1 MKENS
6 LQKFEKEA
14 PTVLER
20 IKAMVV
26 KTAEEYTAASEF
38 KKMLKERQK
47 AVNEAFDPI
56 IKDAHAAWKKAIAQ
70 RDTYLQPYVQAENE
84 VNVRIKAYLAEED
97 RKQREAEARVQE
109 MQRKEAEKLQK
120 RAEKAAEKGQ
130 TEKAEQLQEQAQQV
144 QMVTPVVQ
152 SNVPKVEGMVKRKI
166 WKFKI
171 VDKGLIPREYMMP
184 DEVKIGAVVRA
195 MKSGTDIP
203 GIQAYEDLVI

>member
-1 MKENS
+1 MTKNA
-6 LQKFEKEA
+6 LQEFEKEA

-20 IKAMVV
+20 IKAIVV
-26 KTAEEYTAASEF
+26 KTAEDYTSASEF
-38 KKMLKERQK
+38 KKMLKDRQK

-56 IKDAHAAWKKAIAQ
+56 IKDAHSAWKKAIAQ

-84 VNVRIKAYLAEED
+84 VNVHIKAYLAEEE

-130 TEKAEQLQEQAQQV
+130 TEKAEQLQEQAEQV

-152 SNVPKVEGMVKRKI
+152 SNVPKVAGMVKRKV

-171 VDKGLIPREYMMP
+171 TDKGLIPREYMMP
-184 DEVKIGAVVRA
+184 DEIKIGAVVRA

>member
-1 MKENS
+1 
-6 LQKFEKEA
+6 
-14 PTVLER
+14 
-20 IKAMVV
+20 MVV